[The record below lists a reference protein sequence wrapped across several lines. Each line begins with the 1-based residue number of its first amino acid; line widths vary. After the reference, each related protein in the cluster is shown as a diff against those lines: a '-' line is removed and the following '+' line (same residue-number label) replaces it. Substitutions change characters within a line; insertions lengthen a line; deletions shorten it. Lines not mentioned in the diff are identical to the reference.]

1 MLCNCMTWSMLSLCL
16 YYNLYV
22 YTTISMSILQSLC
35 KCCNLYVYTTIS
47 MSILQS
53 LCLYYNLYVYTTISV
68 SIQNLY
74 VYTTISMVA
83 NINFPICLLK
93 CHNFLLFPFAFISFK
108 NDCSGSFERNWQ
120 TAMCVFLN
128 SSKQCGGLYQTW
140 DRSYKDFTV

>member
-53 LCLYYNLYVYTTISV
+53 LCLYYNLYVYTTIS
-68 SIQNLY
+68 
-74 VYTTISMVA
+74 MVA
-83 NINFPICLLK
+83 NIKFPICLLK

-108 NDCSGSFERNWQ
+108 NDCSSSFERNWQ
-120 TAMCVFLN
+120 TAMRVFLN